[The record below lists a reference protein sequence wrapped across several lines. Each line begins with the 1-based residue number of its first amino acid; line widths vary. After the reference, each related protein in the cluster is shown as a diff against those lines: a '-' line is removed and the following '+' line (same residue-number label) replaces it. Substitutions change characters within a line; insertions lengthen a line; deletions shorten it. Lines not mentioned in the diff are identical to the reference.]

1 VTSTS
6 ITDFGIKDPS
16 FQTKWNAYLQ
26 NRTWKWASGHITVT
40 KEFVKF
46 YIRYKPEDNIGQ
58 EIYTVVEII
67 KNEQDS
73 DGRNVITFSL
83 KTPSES
89 NYFPSVLLY
98 DKKEWVLTISG
109 IDLIATWKGTIL

>member
-1 VTSTS
+1 MRKISITLIFNVLSIFLSLNIQAQNVICIGSVTSTS

-46 YIRYKPEDNIGQ
+46 
-58 EIYTVVEII
+58 
-67 KNEQDS
+67 
-73 DGRNVITFSL
+73 
-83 KTPSES
+83 
-89 NYFPSVLLY
+89 
-98 DKKEWVLTISG
+98 
-109 IDLIATWKGTIL
+109 